1 MKYVKA
7 KSISY
12 GSKRSR
18 NSVIYIVIHNT
29 GNKGDLA
36 ISNANYFAKTNT
48 RQAGAHIFI
57 DQKGDIVKSIALNL
71 IGWSVGG
78 NQKSGRNGEAKYY
91 GKCTNS
97 NSVSIELCDIVD
109 KYPSRDMIIAVRK
122 AIKYIRKRCPNA
134 TRIIRHWDVNG
145 KDCPHLFAGE
155 DNKKWEK
162 FLRDIG
168 EE

>member
-7 KSISY
+7 KPISY
-12 GSKRSR
+12 GSKRNR
-18 NSVIYIVIHNT
+18 KNVRYIVIHNT

-36 ISNANYFAKTNT
+36 ISNANYFAKANT

-57 DQKGDIVKSIALNL
+57 DQKGNIIKSIALNL
-71 IGWSVGG
+71 IAWAVGG
-78 NQKSGRNGEAKYY
+78 NQKSGRKGEAKYY

-97 NSVSIELCDIVD
+97 NSVSIELCDIVN
-109 KYPSRDMIIAVRK
+109 KYPSNDMIKSVKK
-122 AIKYIRKRCPNA
+122 AIKHIRKYCPNA

-145 KDCPHLFAGE
+145 KDCPHLMSGDENA
-155 DNKKWEK
+155 KWEK